1 MSDYSAFHS
10 KILNIH
16 RTELVLYSA
25 VWSLQGWCHVKLLPS
40 RRTFCV
46 NHTTKHISRHFME
59 SRIRRMHSCLAET
72 CHLHFWQTDR
82 DILRATAV
90 TRGWNKYQNK
100 SRHRKHTP
108 NIAWKDVVNQCLE
121 FCTESWPWEENS
133 PTSPH
138 PRHLHSTVAR
148 KSKTRLYSLP
158 REPRALLLVVVSF
171 TVK

>member
-108 NIAWKDVVNQCLE
+108 NIVWKDVVNQCLE
-121 FCTESWPWEENS
+121 FAQKVDPGKKILPPLHTQDTCTVPLRGNQKRACILFQES
-133 PTSPH
+133 
-138 PRHLHSTVAR
+138 
-148 KSKTRLYSLP
+148 
-158 REPRALLLVVVSF
+158 LVLF
-171 TVK
+171 CWW

>member
-108 NIAWKDVVNQCLE
+108 NITWKDVVNQCLE
-121 FCTESWPWEENS
+121 FCTES
-133 PTSPH
+133 
-138 PRHLHSTVAR
+138 
-148 KSKTRLYSLP
+148 
-158 REPRALLLVVVSF
+158 
-171 TVK
+171 